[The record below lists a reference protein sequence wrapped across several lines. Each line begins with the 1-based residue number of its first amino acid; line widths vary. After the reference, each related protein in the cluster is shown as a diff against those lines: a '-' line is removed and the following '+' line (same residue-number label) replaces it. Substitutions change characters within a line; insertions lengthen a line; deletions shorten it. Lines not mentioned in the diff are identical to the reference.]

1 MKKVFVEPKMN
12 RIELN
17 LKENIASSITIQG
30 YCFHGHDMLGQ
41 CDVHE
46 TGYNIGKL
54 VSYYPTD
61 YMYLLASCVADGS
74 SDLHGNETIIPEET
88 VMRYIGR

>member
-17 LKENIASSITIQG
+17 LQENIASSVATDG
-30 YCFHGHDMLGQ
+30 YCVHGNDNIAA
-41 CDVHE
+41 CSVHE
-46 TGYNIGKL
+46 TGMNILEL
-54 VSYYPTD
+54 VSSGNIH
-61 YMYLLASCVADGS
+61 LLATCEVNGS